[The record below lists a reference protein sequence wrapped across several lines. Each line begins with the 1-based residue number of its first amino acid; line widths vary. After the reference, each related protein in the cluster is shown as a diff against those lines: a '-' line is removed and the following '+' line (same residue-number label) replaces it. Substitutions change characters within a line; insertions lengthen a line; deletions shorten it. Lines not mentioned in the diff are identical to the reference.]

1 MPSGK
6 PAAWL
11 EIGRPFS
18 WTASVV
24 PVLVGSALAWHDG
37 AFSFPLFLLV
47 LLASSALQAGT
58 NVTNELY
65 DVKNHVDTLESP
77 RASRALVEGRL
88 TQREALWGGL
98 ALFGFVGLVGLGLVA
113 LRGLPMLA
121 LGVAG
126 MLGGYFYTAPPF
138 QYKYRALGVPLVFL
152 LMGPLMVVG
161 AYYALTGRYS
171 DQALLASLPVGF
183 LVAAIL
189 HANDVRD
196 VEDDARTGFKTLSTL
211 LGQVRAAHVY
221 IAMIVAAYAVV
232 VALVAVRALRL
243 WSLVTLVVI
252 PLSFGAV
259 QKMER
264 GVHSSGGVAQ
274 LARLDQATAQ
284 THLLFGLL
292 LALAFVLQRAFG

>member
-6 PAAWL
+6 AAAWL

-37 AFSFPLFLLV
+37 AFSLPLFLLV
-47 LLASSALQAGT
+47 LLASIALQAGT
-58 NVTNELY
+58 NVINELY

-88 TQREALWGGL
+88 TEREALWGGL
-98 ALFGFVGLVGLGLVA
+98 ALFGFVGVVGLGLVA

-121 LGVAG
+121 LGVVG

-161 AYYALTGRYS
+161 AFFAVTGDWS
-171 DQALLASLPVGF
+171 FQALVVSVPVGL

-189 HANDVRD
+189 DGNEWRD
-196 VEDDARTGFKTLSTL
+196 ISEDTRAGISTLSARI
-211 LGQVRAAHVY
+211 GREYAHYVY
-221 IAMIVAAYAVV
+221 
-232 VALVAVRALRL
+232 VALVL
-243 WSLVTLVVI
+243 
-252 PLSFGAV
+252 GA
-259 QKMER
+259 
-264 GVHSSGGVAQ
+264 
-274 LARLDQATAQ
+274 
-284 THLLFGLL
+284 
-292 LALAFVLQRAFG
+292 

>member
-6 PAAWL
+6 VAAWL

-47 LLASSALQAGT
+47 LLASVALQAGT
-58 NVTNELY
+58 NVINELY

-88 TQREALWGGL
+88 TAREARWGGL
-98 ALFGFVGLVGLGLVA
+98 ALFGFVGVVGLGLVA

-121 LGVAG
+121 LGIAG

-161 AYYALTGRYS
+161 AYYALTGHYS

-196 VEDDARTGFKTLSTL
+196 VDDDARTGFRTLSTL
-211 LGQVRAAHVY
+211 VGQVTAAHLYV
-221 IAMIVAAYAVV
+221 AMLGLAYVLV
-232 VALVAVRALRL
+232 VALVAARVLPV
-243 WSLVTLVVI
+243 WSLATLLVL
-252 PLSFGAV
+252 PLAYGAG
-259 QKMER
+259 QRMER
-264 GVHSSGGVAQ
+264 GVHTSGGVAQ
-274 LARLDQATAQ
+274 LARIDQATAQ
-284 THLLFGLL
+284 IHLLFGLL
-292 LALAFVLQRAFG
+292 LALAFLLPWTSP